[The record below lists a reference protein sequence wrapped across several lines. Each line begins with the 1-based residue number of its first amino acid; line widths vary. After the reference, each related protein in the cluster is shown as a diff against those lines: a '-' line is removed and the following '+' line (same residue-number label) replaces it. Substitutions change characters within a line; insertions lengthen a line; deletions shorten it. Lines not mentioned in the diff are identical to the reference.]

1 MDNKIPKWLNDL
13 DHHVVGM
20 TFGEVEVKIIRHRS
34 KTSKVTYSKDYKLV
48 PKTTQ
53 EAVNDVEKLLNN
65 LLNSDFE
72 GELQFAIDI
81 KGGTIKMLTI
91 KNKETKNY
99 GSNS

>member
-1 MDNKIPKWLNDL
+1 MNNEIPKWLNDL
-13 DHHVVGM
+13 DRLVVGM
-20 TFGEVEVKIIRHRS
+20 TFGEVDVRITRHRS

-48 PKTTQ
+48 PKTTD
-53 EAVNDVEKLLNN
+53 EAISDIEKLLNN
-65 LLNSDFE
+65 LLNSDFD

-99 GSNS
+99 GASI